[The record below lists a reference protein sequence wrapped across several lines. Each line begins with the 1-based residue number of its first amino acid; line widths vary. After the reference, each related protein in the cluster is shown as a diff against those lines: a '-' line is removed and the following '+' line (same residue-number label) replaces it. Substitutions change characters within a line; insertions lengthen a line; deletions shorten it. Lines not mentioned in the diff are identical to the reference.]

1 MSRFTEQ
8 AASIL
13 ATAEAAAWRGEQCAD
28 LTILIGQDGGI
39 HMLSDTDWP
48 LDSLTSHHGAKA
60 GYRVIQRNG
69 EVRVEGREGT
79 RTCLLVGQAFTPAA
93 VRSLLKPQAK
103 LEPSAALL
111 CGSLSPRPTCYE

>member
-8 AASIL
+8 AENIL
-13 ATAEAAAWRGEQCAD
+13 VTAETAAWRGEQCAD

-39 HMLSDTDWP
+39 HMLSDSDWP

-60 GYRVIQRNG
+60 AYRVMQRNG

-79 RTCLLVGQAFTPAA
+79 RTCLLVGQAA
-93 VRSLLKPQAK
+93 VRGLIKPQARP
-103 LEPSAALL
+103 EPSAPLSS
-111 CGSLSPRPTCYE
+111 GSRFPRPMCYE